1 MDHPVSATVDP
12 QQVYTLYC
20 DGASRGNPGLASI
33 GFVIYDANGLELIG
47 SGRYLGDK
55 ITNNVAEY
63 QSLLQGMQEAAA
75 LGVRRLRVRMDSQ
88 LAVRQVQG
96 IYRVRNAGLQPLFQS
111 VRECVGL
118 FESFEIEHVPRAQN
132 SRADALAN
140 LALDE
145 LPSAD

>member
-1 MDHPVSATVDP
+1 LDDPVSVNVDP

-20 DGASRGNPGLASI
+20 DGASRGNPGQASI
-33 GFVIYDANGLELIG
+33 GFAIFDAEGTEIIGTGL
-47 SGRYLGDK
+47 YLGDQ

-63 QSLLQGMQEAAA
+63 EALLQGMQQAAA
-75 LGVRRLRVRMDSQ
+75 LGIRHLQVRMDSQ

-96 IYRVRNAGLQPLFQS
+96 SYRVRNAGLQPLFQS
-111 VRECVGL
+111 VQKCRRS

-145 LPSAD
+145 LPSTE